1 MTYSGALDPARVP
14 GVLETSR
21 TEADPTPGPWPSKTK
36 VAEVMDHYDTTKES
50 IPAAAGDNFTGY
62 VHEL

>member
-14 GVLETSR
+14 GCFETSR
-21 TEADPTPGPWPSKTK
+21 TEADPTEPWPSKTK

-50 IPAAAGDNFTGY
+50 IPAAAGDNYTGY